1 MSIDLTTV
9 STHYAVLHHG
19 EEKMVLDELQ
29 PDTDYQ
35 WQGFQ
40 FRTLPNLGRELSRFT
55 TVNDVHFG
63 ETNCGV
69 THVSGSGPIYQSELD
84 DPHPEFMS
92 RGAVEEMQKVRPDA
106 VLVKGDLTTLG
117 TEAEFQRFLDCYHSA
132 FREKLFYVTGNH
144 DAYHDEPINSG
155 TASRIDLD
163 GATLA
168 MIDTV
173 RPGLTGGTCY
183 QRDLDWL
190 DALAQSTTQ
199 PILVFGHH
207 QLWDP
212 ATPHRS
218 KDYFGIQPD
227 ESEEL
232 ISLFAR
238 RPSLRGYF
246 SGHTHRNRVRRFEQS
261 GNRPWVEVACVKDFP
276 GSWAEYRVFDG
287 GILQI
292 HHRISTPQALAW
304 TEKTRDMYNG
314 TYFEY
319 AFGQLSDRCFVVT
332 RN

>member
-1 MSIDLTTV
+1 MSIELTTV
-9 STHYAVLHHG
+9 STDYAVLHDG
-19 EEKMVLDELQ
+19 ETKTVLDTLQ

-35 WQGFQ
+35 CQGIE
-40 FRTLPNLGRELSRFT
+40 FRTLPSLGKELSRFT

-63 ETNCGV
+63 EAICGV
-69 THVSGSGPIYQSELD
+69 TNTPNQGPTYKSPAN

-92 RGAVEEMQKVRPDA
+92 RAAVEEMQQVKPDA
-106 VLVKGDLTTLG
+106 VLVKGDLTTKG
-117 TEAEFQRFLDCYHSA
+117 TQAEFQLFLDCYHSA
-132 FREKLFYVTGNH
+132 FNENLYYVTGNH
-144 DAYHDEPINSG
+144 DAYRDEPIHSQ
-155 TASRIDLD
+155 TSSRIDLN
-163 GATLA
+163 GVTLA

-183 QRDLDWL
+183 DRDIDWL
-190 DALAQSTTQ
+190 DELAQSTTQ

-207 QLWDP
+207 QLWAP

-218 KDYFGIQPD
+218 EDYFGIQPD
-227 ESEEL
+227 ESEKL
-232 ISLFAR
+232 INLFAR

-246 SGHTHRNRVRRFEQS
+246 SGHTHRNRVRQFS
-261 GNRPWVEVACVKDFP
+261 ATGDRPWVEVACVKDFP

-304 TEKTRDMYNG
+304 TEKTRNMYGG
-314 TYFEY
+314 TYFKY

-332 RN
+332 RS